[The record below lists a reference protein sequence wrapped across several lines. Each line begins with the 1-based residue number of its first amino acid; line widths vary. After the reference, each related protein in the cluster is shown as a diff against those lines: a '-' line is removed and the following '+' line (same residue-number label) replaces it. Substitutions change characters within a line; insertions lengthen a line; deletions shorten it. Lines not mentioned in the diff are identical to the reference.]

1 MSNKKKELKMEAIY
15 DWLFHYNPYTEV
27 WAAFKKNDKDR
38 YMNGQLSKDD
48 MYQSKKITVLLE
60 FMYKDLK

>member
-1 MSNKKKELKMEAIY
+1 MEAIY

-60 FMYKDLK
+60 FMYKDLKK

>member
-1 MSNKKKELKMEAIY
+1 MEAIY